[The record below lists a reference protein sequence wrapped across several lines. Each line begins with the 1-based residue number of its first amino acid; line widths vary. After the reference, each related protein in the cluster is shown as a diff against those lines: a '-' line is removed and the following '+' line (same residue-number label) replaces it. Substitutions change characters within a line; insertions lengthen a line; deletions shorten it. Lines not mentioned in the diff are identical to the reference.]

1 MQHFEEPLEAPD
13 LHIAGLRLWVHG
25 RQFPMA
31 DDYWDGNWL
40 QVTVH
45 CGAPGARVWVTGP
58 ILHVSEI
65 AHFLRGV
72 EAIYAS
78 LQGEATLPCME
89 PELGVTLTAE
99 GRGHITMVVAITPDH
114 LSQAHRFTFTLDQSY
129 LPPVMDYCRTLL
141 RQYPIK
147 GQP

>member
-1 MQHFEEPLEAPD
+1 MQNCEEPLGAPD
-13 LHIAGLRLWVHG
+13 LQIAGLRLWVHG

-45 CGAPGARVWVTGP
+45 CAAPGAHVWVTGP
-58 ILHVSEI
+58 ILHVPEI
-65 AHFLRGV
+65 AQFLRGV
-72 EAIYAS
+72 EAIHAS
-78 LQGEATLPCME
+78 LQGEAILPCME
-89 PELGVTLTAE
+89 PELAVTLTAE
-99 GRGHITMVVAITPDH
+99 RLGHITLVVAITPDH
-114 LSQAHRFTFTLDQSY
+114 LAQTHRFTFIIDQSY
-129 LPPVMDYCRTLL
+129 LPPVIDSCRAIL

>member
-1 MQHFEEPLEAPD
+1 MHHFEEPLEAPN
-13 LHIAGLRLWVHG
+13 LQIAGLRLWVHG

-31 DDYWDGNWL
+31 DDYWDSNWL

-45 CGAPGARVWVTGP
+45 CTAPGAHVWVTGP

-72 EAIYAS
+72 EALHAS

-89 PELGVTLTAE
+89 PELAVSLTAE
-99 GRGHITMVVAITPDH
+99 GLGHITMVVAITPDH
-114 LSQAHRFTFTLDQSY
+114 LSQAHRFTLTIDQSY
-129 LPPVMDYCRTLL
+129 LPLVMDSCRTIL

-147 GQP
+147 GEP

>member
-1 MQHFEEPLEAPD
+1 
-13 LHIAGLRLWVHG
+13 
-25 RQFPMA
+25 MA

-45 CGAPGARVWVTGP
+45 CGAPGASVWVTGP
-58 ILHVSEI
+58 IVHVPEI

-72 EAIYAS
+72 EVIHAS

-89 PELGVTLTAE
+89 PELAVTLTAE
-99 GRGHITMVVAITPDH
+99 GRGHITMVVAMTPDH

-129 LPPVMDYCRTLL
+129 LPPVIDNCRTIL
-141 RQYPIK
+141 RQYPVK